1 MRSAMAAARSDLK
14 KAYSTTPATTSPP
27 IRPISGM
34 SWFGSNGM
42 PGGGGNGVC
51 RITCSPTPLVRG
63 PFQRAT
69 SRSPLRD
76 LLDSLL
82 LTEQPFGK
90 IYSLRQFRHLPAQLL
105 DAFDQLRLVL
115 VGSAGCRAAL
125 QSLG

>member
-1 MRSAMAAARSDLK
+1 M
-14 KAYSTTPATTSPP
+14 
-27 IRPISGM
+27 IGV
-34 SWFGSNGM
+34 
-42 PGGGGNGVC
+42 GGGVATGPC

-76 LLDSLL
+76 LLDGLL

-115 VGSAGCRAAL
+115 VGSAGCRATF
-125 QSLG
+125 QSLGIGLPDRR